1 MASLRELVQ
10 TLLPGATPL
19 VDAREEAMARSVT
32 WVRLLRDR
40 LPAFDGM
47 EPGDLAIVPIATLRS
62 VATDKAA
69 RTELVDYLADH
80 DAVGIIA
87 LLGGEA
93 SRAASDE
100 AALNDLAAAARATR
114 LPCLRL
120 DGVEAATLERTLIGA
135 VVNRRAELE
144 RQAVTLERQVAALA
158 LDGQGLDALVGAL
171 AAFIG
176 RGVALEARGGASLAV
191 VAPAGL
197 PTSAAAASAVT
208 RYLSK
213 SRGVGQRIP
222 LPSVPGAPEGER
234 QGADARGRSRD
245 ADAEES
251 PLGDDG
257 DDRPGSIVILGDE
270 PLGERE
276 RIACDRVA
284 PLIALEIVRVAAE
297 LPANAGRG
305 EVRTLPAE
313 GPPWVAIAARQPRP
327 HETDVPAL
335 RRELRLLAGPRRFM
349 LRGSNESLEV
359 RIIAVADAA
368 DPGAAQIAAKVA
380 KRIGRPVAVSRPF
393 SDPAAR
399 PAAEAEARA
408 ALESLERRVGGR
420 PGSGGA
426 QLVRAELLPA
436 HRLLGAVAAIP
447 DARRQALDLL
457 APLLV
462 GTAASQRQRIETLRA
477 VLDTAGSSEAS
488 SSLGVHRNTTAY
500 RLRRIEELT
509 GWDLREPDLRLALA
523 LALRILDADGGV
535 ESGG

>member
-10 TLLPGATPL
+10 TLLPSATPL
-19 VDAREEAMARSVT
+19 VDAREEALARSVT

-62 VATDKAA
+62 VAGDKAA
-69 RTELVDYLADH
+69 RTELVDYLSEH
-80 DAVGIIA
+80 DAVGILA
-87 LLGGEA
+87 LME
-93 SRAASDE
+93 SRGSASDTS
-100 AALNDLAAAARATR
+100 ALNDLVAAARATR
-114 LPCLRL
+114 LPCLRI
-120 DGVEAATLERTLIGA
+120 DGVEPATLERTLIGA

-144 RQAVTLERQVAALA
+144 RQAVALERQVAALA

-197 PTSAAAASAVT
+197 PTSAAAASAVS

-213 SRGVGQRIP
+213 SRSVGQRIP
-222 LPSVPGAPEGER
+222 LPSVPGAPERER
-234 QGADARGRSRD
+234 PVGDARRRGGEV
-245 ADAEES
+245 EES

-257 DDRPGSIVILGDE
+257 DDRPGSIVILGDD

-313 GPPWVAIAARQPRP
+313 GPPWVALAGRQPRP

-380 KRIGRPVAVSRPF
+380 KRLGRPVAVSRPF
-393 SDPAAR
+393 NDPAAR

-462 GTAASQRQRIETLRA
+462 GTASAQRQRIETLRA

-500 RLRRIEELT
+500 RLRRIEALT

-523 LALRILDADGGV
+523 LALRILDADGGAD
-535 ESGG
+535 SSA